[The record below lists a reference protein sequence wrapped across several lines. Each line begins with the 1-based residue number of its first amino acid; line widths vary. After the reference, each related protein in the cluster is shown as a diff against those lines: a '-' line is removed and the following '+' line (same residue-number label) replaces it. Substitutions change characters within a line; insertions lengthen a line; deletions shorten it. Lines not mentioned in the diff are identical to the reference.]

1 MHVFHS
7 TNLPKNTPRNTFL
20 VVQQLLWLEPHC
32 FLFMDETAHGYT
44 FLNVGTLQELEEAGR
59 QRFAKCTV
67 LPAVY
72 FGEKTRATPQ
82 VCRERR
88 DRGEGRRT
96 WGV

>member
-1 MHVFHS
+1 M
-7 TNLPKNTPRNTFL
+7 
-20 VVQQLLWLEPHC
+20 EPHC

-88 DRGEGRRT
+88 DRGEGRRA
-96 WGV
+96 WGVYASGCITSAAGPWISNTHY

>member
-1 MHVFHS
+1 M
-7 TNLPKNTPRNTFL
+7 
-20 VVQQLLWLEPHC
+20 EPHC

-82 VCRERR
+82 VRQLPGGEAAPRCRLVGKIGWHAAPSPTRSR
-88 DRGEGRRT
+88 TTGRREQLDRF
-96 WGV
+96 